1 MPARST
7 PLWVCWADD
16 AVKRRIIVIVTFLAG
31 LYYVL
36 EFMLPARIGGA
47 PDADGVEAATIVE
60 ERGEGQ
66 EATADRYIAYT
77 GVRAD
82 RRPVILRAA
91 LDGSDPRM
99 PIIVPHFAR
108 HDDYRGARAPQFVP
122 PDRMYY
128 IGLGWDDRVPR
139 VCLARP
145 ADGRWRPLPK
155 AVLSDGKPGDPDS
168 SGIGWA
174 SVVNDPNAD
183 RPWRMW
189 YVGLQGDR
197 GTVCHAD
204 SADGVVWAKRGPI
217 ALPGIN
223 GTQADC
229 VNAVRTAEGTALW
242 ALGHDAGGVRRM
254 LTVLLRADG
263 VTANN
268 VVTDRVALDL
278 PPDASVKD
286 FRIARDQQ
294 GLLALVTLTDGNERS
309 RIASMRPP
317 LQFPETR
324 LAMERPSLIAPGPKP
339 TSTIL
344 SDIRMQVDDILVVIG
359 AFAVGLGLIGLA
371 RVHGKRV
378 ISLHKGWPEST
389 AFFVAAIAMA
399 AFTVY
404 SRMHPDAH
412 TWATRGY
419 DLLFYGLFQPL
430 GSSMFSLLACYL
442 VSAAYRAFR
451 VRSFEGALLAAS
463 ALLIMLGQVPIGNW
477 LTRNLP
483 PFLQIPK
490 VMAWVLFV
498 NNNAVVR
505 AVNFG
510 IFVGALATALRVWL
524 SMDRAAMRSV
534 E

>member
-1 MPARST
+1 M
-7 PLWVCWADD
+7 
-16 AVKRRIIVIVTFLAG
+16 KRRLIVIVTFLAG

-36 EFMLPARIGGA
+36 EFMLPPRIGGA
-47 PDADGVEAATIVE
+47 PDADGVEAATPVHT
-60 ERGEGQ
+60 R
-66 EATADRYIAYT
+66 TARYIAYT
-77 GVRAD
+77 GLRTD
-82 RRPVILRAA
+82 RSPVILRVAE
-91 LDGSDPRM
+91 DGSGPRT
-99 PIIVPHFAR
+99 PIISPHFAR
-108 HDDYRGARAPQFVP
+108 HDDYRGARAPQFVQ
-122 PDRMYY
+122 PDRLYY
-128 IGLGWDDRVPR
+128 IGLGWDDRTPR
-139 VCLARP
+139 ACLARLVN
-145 ADGRWRPLPK
+145 GRWRPMPK
-155 AVLSDGKPGDPDS
+155 AVLRDGGPGEPDS

-174 SVVNDPNAD
+174 SVLNDPDAD
-183 RPWRMW
+183 KPWRMW

-197 GTVCHAD
+197 GTVCLAE
-204 SADGVVWAKRGPI
+204 SSDGLSWARRGPVR
-217 ALPGIN
+217 LTQQN
-223 GTQADC
+223 GDNPIC
-229 VNAVRTAEGTALW
+229 VNAVRTAEGTVLW
-242 ALGHDAGGVRRM
+242 TLIEDPSGARRIR
-254 LTVLLRADG
+254 TVLLRSDG
-263 VTANN
+263 TSVSG
-268 VVTDRVALDL
+268 VVTDPVALSL
-278 PPDASVKD
+278 PRDTQIRD
-286 FRIARDQQ
+286 FRIGSDQP
-294 GLLALVTLTDGNERS
+294 GLSALATLADGSGRTS
-309 RIASMRPP
+309 IALLRPP

-324 LAMERPSLIAPGPKP
+324 LSVVRPSLIAPGPKP

-359 AFAVGLGLIGLA
+359 SFAVGLGLIGLA

-378 ISLHKGWPEST
+378 VALQKGWPESI
-389 AFFVAAIAMA
+389 AFFLATVAMA
-399 AFTVY
+399 SFTIY
-404 SRMHPDAH
+404 SRTHPEAR

-451 VRSFEGALLAAS
+451 VRSFEGGLLATS

-477 LTRNLP
+477 LTQSLP

-490 VMAWVLFV
+490 IMAWVLFV

>member
-1 MPARST
+1 M
-7 PLWVCWADD
+7 
-16 AVKRRIIVIVTFLAG
+16 KRRIIVVVTFLAG

-36 EFMLPARIGGA
+36 EFMLPPRIGGA
-47 PDADGVEAATIVE
+47 PDADGVEAATVVQA
-60 ERGEGQ
+60 RGERQ
-66 EATADRYIAYT
+66 EASGDRYIAYT
-77 GVRAD
+77 AIRTD
-82 RRPVILRAA
+82 RRPVILRVAE
-91 LDGSDPRM
+91 DGSGPRL
-99 PIIVPHFAR
+99 PIVTSHFAR

-128 IGLGWDDRVPR
+128 IGLGWDDRTPR
-139 VCLARP
+139 VCLARLR
-145 ADGRWRPLPK
+145 DGRWRPEPK
-155 AVLSDGKPGDPDS
+155 AVLGDGKPGEPDS

-183 RPWRMW
+183 PPWRMW

-197 GTVCHAD
+197 GTVCYAE
-204 SADGVVWAKRGPI
+204 SPDGLRWTKRG
-217 ALPGIN
+217 AVGLQNLN
-223 GTQADC
+223 GWTADC
-229 VNAVRTAEGTALW
+229 VNAIPTAEGTVLW
-242 ALGHDAGGVRRM
+242 TLVHDASGARRI
-254 LTVLLRADG
+254 TTALLRYDG
-263 VTANN
+263 MTVNG
-268 VVTDRVALDL
+268 VWTDPVKLDL
-278 PPDASVKD
+278 PDGASLKEI
-286 FRIARDQQ
+286 RIGRDRP
-294 GLLALVTLTDGNERS
+294 GLLALATLADSDGRT
-309 RIASMRPP
+309 RVASMRPP

-324 LAMERPSLIAPGPKP
+324 LTMVNPSLIVPGPKP
-339 TSTIL
+339 ASTIL

-378 ISLHKGWPEST
+378 FALQKGWTESI
-389 AFFVAAIAMA
+389 AFFAAAIAMA
-399 AFTVY
+399 SFTVY
-404 SRMHPDAH
+404 ARTHPDAR

-419 DLLFYGLFQPL
+419 DLMFYGLFQPL

-451 VRSFEGALLAAS
+451 VRSFEGGLLAAS

-477 LTRNLP
+477 LTQNLP

-490 VMAWVLFV
+490 IMAWVLFV